1 MSAVY
6 VGSYCSS
13 PSPCQDLAALMK
25 MKVSLYSGEYN
36 FGFDCLG
43 YVVWLTS
50 NSILFCRIH
59 AQPSI
64 EKNLAALQNAPKSFL
79 KVVDNQ
85 RGVITTHPI
94 HKGQFVVQ
102 YAEEFG
108 TIKPA

>member
-1 MSAVY
+1 MWY
-6 VGSYCSS
+6 GSH
-13 PSPCQDLAALMK
+13 PTQF
-25 MKVSLYSGEYN
+25 YSVEFMLN
-36 FGFDCLG
+36 PL
-43 YVVWLTS
+43 
-50 NSILFCRIH
+50 
-59 AQPSI
+59 